1 MKKTTL
7 TKAQLNT
14 LQIAHDKSTFCPQ
27 DLPFKGGAA
36 KKVIDS
42 LLNKQLI
49 TPIQRSG
56 WVDYALTPTGQQLI
70 GVEPA
75 ETDAAPPTTRP
86 RLGSKLEQVI
96 KLLTRK
102 KGATIAQI
110 MEQTGWQR
118 HTVRGIISG
127 NLKKRL
133 GLNIISEKPE
143 GQARIYRI
151 TEPEEVKA

>member
-14 LQIAHDKSTFCPQ
+14 LQIAHDKSTLCLQ

-86 RLGSKLEQVI
+86 RPNNGANRLAAAHG
-96 KLLTRK
+96 TRHHF
-102 KGATIAQI
+102 
-110 MEQTGWQR
+110 R
-118 HTVRGIISG
+118 
-127 NLKKRL
+127 
-133 GLNIISEKPE
+133 
-143 GQARIYRI
+143 
-151 TEPEEVKA
+151 